1 MPSDILEPRG
11 VPTPSHFHE
20 DIRITP
26 EKQFGFMKNNPM
38 PEGGVDRSSNLP
50 TSSWTSDSYQLSQ
63 QSSLSGALP
72 SFIPNGRTTTN
83 DTHWESSLF
92 SSSLSD
98 LFSRK
103 LRLPRSDKLAFMSAN
118 REEEP
123 SESLEEMEA
132 QTIGNLLPDEDD
144 LFAEVVGEGVH
155 KSRANGGDDLDDCDL
170 FSSVG
175 GMELDGDVFSSVSQR
190 DGKRGSNVSTVAEH
204 PQGEILSRILFV
216 RNVDSSIED
225 CELGVLFKQF
235 GDVRAL
241 HTAGKNRGFIMVSYY
256 DIRAAQ
262 KAARALHGRL
272 LRGRKLDIRYS
283 IPKENPKENS
293 SEGALWVNNLDSSI
307 SNEELHGIFSSYGEI
322 REVCLLVFSLFFLYD
337 IDGYVILL

>member
-1 MPSDILEPRG
+1 LQIVLL
-11 VPTPSHFHE
+11 V
-20 DIRITP
+20 IV
-26 EKQFGFMKNNPM
+26 GFLM
-38 PEGGVDRSSNLP
+38 
-50 TSSWTSDSYQLSQ
+50 TSLVF
-63 QSSLSGALP
+63 AV
-72 SFIPNGRTTTN
+72 
-83 DTHWESSLF
+83 
-92 SSSLSD
+92 
-98 LFSRK
+98 
-103 LRLPRSDKLAFMSAN
+103 RLPRSDKLAFMSAN

-225 CELGVLFKQF
+225 CELGVLFK
-235 GDVRAL
+235 VRNF
-241 HTAGKNRGFIMVSYY
+241 TCVSGYRFRNYGKT
-256 DIRAAQ
+256 
-262 KAARALHGRL
+262 
-272 LRGRKLDIRYS
+272 RY
-283 IPKENPKENS
+283 
-293 SEGALWVNNLDSSI
+293 
-307 SNEELHGIFSSYGEI
+307 
-322 REVCLLVFSLFFLYD
+322 
-337 IDGYVILL
+337 